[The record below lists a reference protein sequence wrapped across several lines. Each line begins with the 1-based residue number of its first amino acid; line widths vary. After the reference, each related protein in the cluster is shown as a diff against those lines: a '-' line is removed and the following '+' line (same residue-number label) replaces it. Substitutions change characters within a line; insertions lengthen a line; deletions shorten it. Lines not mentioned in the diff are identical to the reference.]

1 MHMLFNYC
9 LCKYIYQLV
18 LVAVLQQPVRLNI
31 ETCYSHIKKVQ
42 TINYSD
48 RKQSH
53 RGQLS
58 IIAL

>member
-9 LCKYIYQLV
+9 LCKYIPIGV
-18 LVAVLQQPVRLNI
+18 SCSFAATCSLNI
-31 ETCYSHIKKVQ
+31 EMCQSHIKKVQ

-53 RGQLS
+53 RGQLC
-58 IIAL
+58 ITAL